1 MFMSVFIQDSFDSAS
16 NEIKILFILAI
27 FHLDLCAFFWQ
38 TADFFLKKKQET
50 IKCIVQQLPIQFYVS
65 IVSFFSLVV
74 AADFLYTNS

>member
-38 TADFFLKKKQET
+38 TAEFF
-50 IKCIVQQLPIQFYVS
+50 
-65 IVSFFSLVV
+65 
-74 AADFLYTNS
+74 